1 MTSYCTS
8 MLGST
13 SLFDNHNHRNE
24 PMSRSLDVSMVQNP
38 AEVAA
43 IVYLHVQEGMLS
55 YVFFVGLK
63 LQISQQL

>member
-1 MTSYCTS
+1 MTSYYTS
-8 MLGST
+8 MLAST

-43 IVYLHVQEGMLS
+43 IVYECKKACLAMSSLS
-55 YVFFVGLK
+55 G
-63 LQISQQL
+63 